1 MIGLWWDLA
10 DPREVMAMRFDENAD
25 LDTSG
30 VDDLRGSGGGGGG
43 GIGGRVAMGGGGLG
57 VVGVVIYLL
66 ISTFAGGGGGIGAGG
81 GFGGLD
87 GLSTGQSADNGQL
100 SQNCRTGASANTST
114 DCQVVA
120 VLNSLDS
127 YWSGTVR
134 GYQRPQTNFF
144 DGQVSTNGCGGATSD
159 TGPFYCPAD
168 SEIYIDLS
176 FFQELTSRFGTR
188 GGPFAQSYVIAHE
201 YGHHIQNLLGTNRRV
216 GNETGPDSGSV
227 RLELQA
233 DCYAGVWAEH
243 ATSTPGASGQPLIT
257 DITQDDVDAALDTA
271 SKIGDD
277 YIQTNLG
284 SGRVDESSF
293 SHGSSAQRERWFMT
307 GLQSGDLRQC
317 DTFAVRNLG

>member
-1 MIGLWWDLA
+1 
-10 DPREVMAMRFDENAD
+10 MRFDENAE

-30 VDDLRGSGGGGGG
+30 VDDLRGSGGGGGV
-43 GIGGRVAMGGGGLG
+43 GGRVALGGGGLG

-66 ISTFAGGGGGIGAGG
+66 LSTFAGGDLGGIGAGG
-81 GFGGLD
+81 GFGGLG
-87 GLSTGQSADNGQL
+87 GLSAGQTADSGQL
-100 SQNCRTGASANTST
+100 SQNCRTGASANGST

-127 YWSGTVR
+127 YWPSQVR
-134 GYQRPQTNFF
+134 GFQRPRTNFF
-144 DGQVSTNGCGGATSD
+144 DGGVNTGGCGGATSD

-188 GGPFAQSYVIAHE
+188 GGPFAQAYVIAHE
-201 YGHHIQNLLGTNRRV
+201 YGHHIQNLLGTNRKA
-216 GNETGPDSGSV
+216 GNGTGPDSGSV

-233 DCYAGVWAEH
+233 DCYAGVWANH
-243 ATSTPGASGQPLIT
+243 ATTTPGSSGRPLIT
-257 DITQDDVDAALDTA
+257 DLTQDDVDAALDTA
-271 SKIGDD
+271 AKIGDD

-293 SHGSSAQRERWFMT
+293 SHGSSAQRERWFSI
-307 GLQSGDLRQC
+307 GLQSGDPNRC